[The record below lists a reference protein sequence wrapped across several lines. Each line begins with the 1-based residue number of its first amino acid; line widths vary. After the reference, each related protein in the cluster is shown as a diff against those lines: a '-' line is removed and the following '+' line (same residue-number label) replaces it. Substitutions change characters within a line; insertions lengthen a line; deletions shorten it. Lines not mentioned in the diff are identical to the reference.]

1 MSKIKL
7 GRVQTQIMQVLWDRG
22 EATAREITEELN
34 RSSPIAHSTVQTL
47 LRGLLEK
54 QAVSFKEQG
63 RTFVFRATVA
73 SDNVRKSATKDFI
86 GRVFNGSAKEL
97 VSYLLKNEKLSA
109 REMDEI
115 KALIQSKN
123 KIK

>member
-34 RSSPIAHSTVQTL
+34 RASLIAHSTVQTL
-47 LRGLLEK
+47 LRGLLDK

-63 RTFVFRATVA
+63 RTFVFRAVVA
-73 SDNVRKSATKDFI
+73 SDKVRKSATKDFL

-97 VSYLLKNEKLSA
+97 VSYLLKNEKISA
-109 REMDEI
+109 REMEEL

-123 KIK
+123 KTK